1 MDIYEGGPFETNS
14 YFLPTAE
21 GGILIDAAEGVCDW
35 LLSKGARV
43 STLLITHG
51 HFDHTLDAARVQKQF
66 GCRVVYHPDGK
77 RMLTEPGFFRSFG
90 IQVEPIMPGLEQD
103 EALSVTFDGVEFQVL
118 HVPGHCPGSLCFYL
132 KEEKKLFTGDVL
144 FAGAIGRWDLPGGN
158 RDQLIT
164 GIIEKLL
171 PLGDEVSVY
180 PGHGPAT
187 TIGRERT
194 TNPFLVG

>member
-1 MDIYEGGPFETNS
+1 MQLDTYEGGPFETNS

-21 GGILIDAAEGVCDW
+21 GGILVDAAQGVCDW
-35 LLSKGARV
+35 LAARDARV

-51 HFDHTLDAARVQKQF
+51 HFDHIMDAARVQAHF
-66 GCRVVYHPDGK
+66 GCRVVYHPAGV
-77 RMLTEPGFFRSFG
+77 RMLTEAGFFRSFG
-90 IQVEPIMPGLEQD
+90 IEVEPIAPGFEQD
-103 EALSVTFDGVEFQVL
+103 EAESVIFDGVEFQIL

-132 KEEKKLFTGDVL
+132 KKEKKVFTGDVL

-158 RDQLIT
+158 RSQLIS

-171 PLGDEVSVY
+171 PLGDDVTVY

-187 TIGRERT
+187 TIGWERAS
-194 TNPFLVG
+194 NPFL

>member
-1 MDIYEGGPFETNS
+1 MQIDIYEGGTFGTNS
-14 YFLPTAE
+14 YFFSTPE

-35 LLSKGARV
+35 LQARGARV

-51 HFDHTLDAARVQKQF
+51 HFDHIADAARLQTQF

-77 RMLTEPGFFRSFG
+77 RMLTEPGFFNHFG
-90 IQVEPIMPGLEQD
+90 IHVDAITPGMEQ
-103 EALSVTFDGVEFQVL
+103 EESPSVIFDGVEFQIL
-118 HVPGHCPGSLCFYL
+118 HVPGHCPGSLCYYL
-132 KEEKKLFTGDVL
+132 KTEKKIFTGDVL

-158 RDQLIT
+158 REQLIS
-164 GIIEKLL
+164 GIIQKLL
-171 PLGDEVSVY
+171 PLGDDVTVY

-194 TNPFLVG
+194 SNPFL